1 MRTIIDEQN
10 YKMVKALL
18 DAGMMQ
24 TDVARITD
32 ISYSTIGRISA
43 TANYAE
49 YNKKRKEATLSKN
62 IAYDIANMDPRTSEP
77 KTVGTVPVSPT
88 AEGLIAAVNKV
99 ATALEKN
106 NEILSDIYEKIGD
119 SQVSLQELVSAWRS
133 EKQTI
138 L

>member
-18 DAGMMQ
+18 DAGMTQ

-43 TANYAE
+43 TADYAE
-49 YNKKRKEATLSKN
+49 YDKKRKETTLTKN
-62 IAYDIANMDPRTSEP
+62 IAYDIAHMDPRTSEP
-77 KTVGTVPVSPT
+77 RTVGTVPVSPT